1 MSNKPL
7 LSRMILCLTL
17 LVLLAVGLSCVVQP
31 ETRPRAWIDVPKDG
45 AQVGVNTPVVVTF
58 HAYAQEGVA
67 EIALSVNGEQYI
79 RKPAPQPGAQFT
91 EITQEWL
98 PEAPGEYVLQIRAY
112 DTKGEVSNP
121 ASVRVEVVPAVTLR
135 IATPTARDVPP
146 APAEEPTDT
155 PAGTATQVPTG
166 TATQAPTEAA
176 VHSPTGT
183 AIQTPTSTAPSAPT
197 FTATRMPTITPTPIP
212 PVEVSFSVEQ
222 DSITS
227 GGCTVLHWD
236 VEHATAVQLDG
247 AGVADHGTRQVCPAS
262 TTTYHLHVVAP
273 AGDVDR
279 NVTVTV
285 TALPDTT
292 PPSITNITES
302 ADPIRPPDCEPD
314 SVTIGAT
321 ITDPSGVPKVE
332 LHFRVEG
339 GVWVWRTMSPAG
351 GDVYQA
357 TLGHDQLRS
366 SRSPYEEADAVE
378 YYIKAWDSKVNMAQ
392 SATLTVGLVFCV
404 L

>member
-1 MSNKPL
+1 
-7 LSRMILCLTL
+7 
-17 LVLLAVGLSCVVQP
+17 
-31 ETRPRAWIDVPKDG
+31 
-45 AQVGVNTPVVVTF
+45 VGVGTPVVVTF

-67 EIALSVNGEQYI
+67 EIALSVNGEEYI
-79 RKPAPQPGAQFT
+79 RKPAPQTGEQFI

-98 PEAPGEYVLQIRAY
+98 PEAAGEYVLQIRAY

-135 IATPTARDVPP
+135 MTTPTVEAFAP

-155 PAGTATQVPTG
+155 PTGTAVQVPTG

-183 AIQTPTSTAPSAPT
+183 AEATSTFAPSPT
-197 FTATRMPTITPTPIP
+197 FSATSMPTITPTPIP

-247 AGVADHGTRQVCPAS
+247 AGVASQGTRQVCPAS
-262 TTTYHLHVVAP
+262 TTSYHLHVVAP

-279 NVTVTV
+279 YVTVTV
-285 TALPDTT
+285 TAPPDTT
-292 PPSITNITES
+292 PPNISGITES
-302 ADPIRPPDCEPD
+302 DDPIRPPDGEPGPD
-314 SVTIGAT
+314 SVTISAT

-339 GVWVWRTMSPAG
+339 GVWVWRTMNPAG
-351 GDVYQA
+351 GVVYQA
-357 TLGHDQLRS
+357 ALGHDQLRMS
-366 SRSPYEEADAVE
+366 LFPYEDADTVE
-378 YYIKAWDSKVNMAQ
+378 YYIKAWDSKTNMTQ
-392 SATLTVGLVFCV
+392 SPTQTLGVDWTVL
-404 L
+404 

>member
-1 MSNKPL
+1 
-7 LSRMILCLTL
+7 
-17 LVLLAVGLSCVVQP
+17 
-31 ETRPRAWIDVPKDG
+31 
-45 AQVGVNTPVVVTF
+45 
-58 HAYAQEGVA
+58 
-67 EIALSVNGEQYI
+67 
-79 RKPAPQPGAQFT
+79 
-91 EITQEWL
+91 
-98 PEAPGEYVLQIRAY
+98 
-112 DTKGEVSNP
+112 
-121 ASVRVEVVPAVTLR
+121 
-135 IATPTARDVPP
+135 
-146 APAEEPTDT
+146 
-155 PAGTATQVPTG
+155 
-166 TATQAPTEAA
+166 
-176 VHSPTGT
+176 
-183 AIQTPTSTAPSAPT
+183 
-197 FTATRMPTITPTPIP
+197 
-212 PVEVSFSVEQ
+212 
-222 DSITS
+222 
-227 GGCTVLHWD
+227 

-339 GVWVWRTMSPAG
+339 GSWVWRTMNPAG

-357 TLGHDQLRS
+357 SLGDSALRS
-366 SRSPYEEADAVE
+366 SVGSYEDADRVE

-404 L
+404 P